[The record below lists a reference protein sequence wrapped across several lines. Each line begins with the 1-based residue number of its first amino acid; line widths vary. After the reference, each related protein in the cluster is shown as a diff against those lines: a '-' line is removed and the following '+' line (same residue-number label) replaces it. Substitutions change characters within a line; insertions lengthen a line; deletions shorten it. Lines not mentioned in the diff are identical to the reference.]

1 MSIGFTEVLLILF
14 VIVLLFG
21 PKRIPELAKAL
32 GRASFEYKKAKDI
45 LKKEAQGLTQ
55 NVDDSEEN
63 KENSTEVNNG

>member
-1 MSIGFTEVLLILF
+1 MSIGFTEILLILF

-55 NVDDSEEN
+55 DAEDSEIN
-63 KENSTEVNNG
+63 KENSTEANNG